1 MLQPIKLN
9 EKMSLNRPVWTSESK
24 TGMWDAHKHLHV
36 SRMDRSTFRRVRKDP
51 MRSVTIGAVC
61 THSCARSAL

>member
-36 SRMDRSTFRRVRKDP
+36 SRMGFLMLRNFFVKTKGLVK
-51 MRSVTIGAVC
+51 
-61 THSCARSAL
+61 